1 MEAERLM
8 KDQKLLSNVLTE
20 VLGNYGSSPVIA
32 TAIRFLLRNPYESVI
47 VVDKNL
53 RIQFMDRASE
63 ESFGL
68 AQGGAK
74 GRDIRELIPQS
85 GLPHVVETGL
95 PFIGRIFEVGGRR
108 RIAAVY
114 PLKQHGEIVGA
125 FGKIIFNS
133 IEEIERINSEIQKL
147 KKELHYLKQKEQNE
161 YSSIYTFGDILGKSH
176 LITEAV
182 EIAKKI
188 SLLNADVLIIGESG
202 TGKELFA
209 HGIHGYVGV
218 DKPFVRLNCP
228 AIPFDLAESELF
240 GYERGA
246 FTGAVSS
253 GKAGS
258 FEIANNGTIFLD
270 EISSLSLSIQAKLLR
285 VLQEKE
291 IGRLGSTKTR
301 KINFRLITATSTDL
315 RTLINEGKFRD
326 DLYYRIAKAVIQVPA
341 LRDRREDIPVYL
353 DHFLDKINQSFNTQ
367 IRRISKKAL
376 DLLVNYPW
384 PGNVR
389 ELINVLEQSVLAASN
404 EKEIAQTHLPQDIVQ
419 RSRGMLGKSLRKD
432 TNSIQDAVMRTEK
445 ELMLSALTETGGN
458 KRKAARSINMPRST
472 FYQKLRA
479 YGIGLKV

>member
-1 MEAERLM
+1 MR
-8 KDQKLLSNVLTE
+8 DQRLLSKVLTE
-20 VLGNYGSSPVIA
+20 ILGNYGSNQVIA

-53 RIQFMDRASE
+53 RIQFMDKASE

-68 AQGGAK
+68 SQGEAK
-74 GRDIRELIPQS
+74 GKDIRELIPHS
-85 GLPHVVETGL
+85 ALPKVVETGL
-95 PFIGRIFEVGGRR
+95 PFIGRIFEVRGRR

-114 PLKQHGEIVGA
+114 PLKRHGEIVGA

-147 KKELHYLKQKEQNE
+147 KKELHYLKQKEQND
-161 YSSIYTFGDILGKSH
+161 YSSIYSFEDILGKSRS
-176 LITEAV
+176 IREAV
-182 EIAKKI
+182 EMAKKV

-209 HGIHGYVGV
+209 HGIHGYVGA

-228 AIPFDLAESELF
+228 AIPFELAESELF
-240 GYERGA
+240 GYEKGA

-270 EISSLSLSIQAKLLR
+270 EISSLPLSVQAKLLR

-291 IGRLGSTKTR
+291 IGRLGSTKTK
-301 KINFRLITATSTDL
+301 KINFRLIAATSTDL
-315 RTLINEGKFRD
+315 KTLINEGKFRD
-326 DLYYRIAKAVIQVPA
+326 DLYYRIARAVIQVPA
-341 LRDRREDIPVYL
+341 LRARKEDIPVYL
-353 DHFLDKINQSFNTQ
+353 DHFLNKINKSFNTQ
-367 IRRISKKAL
+367 IQRISKKAVEIL
-376 DLLVNYPW
+376 INYSW

-404 EKEIAQTHLPQDIVQ
+404 EKEITHNHLPQDIVQ
-419 RSRGMLGKSLRKD
+419 RSRRVLEKGLPGNS
-432 TNSIQDAVMRTEK
+432 NSIKDAVMRTEK
-445 ELMLSALTETGGN
+445 ELIVSALVETGGN
-458 KRKAARSINMPRST
+458 KRKAAKSINMPRST
-472 FYQKLRA
+472 FYEKLRA
-479 YGIGLKV
+479 YGIGTRH